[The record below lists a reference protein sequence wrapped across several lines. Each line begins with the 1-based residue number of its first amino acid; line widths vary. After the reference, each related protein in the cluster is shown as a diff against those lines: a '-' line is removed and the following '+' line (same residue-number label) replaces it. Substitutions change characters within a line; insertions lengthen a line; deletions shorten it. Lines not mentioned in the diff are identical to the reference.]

1 MTQFLIVTMEDLPE
15 DLVVL
20 IFDYKHQLESRAIV
34 YQIKKTYSDCAW
46 KSFAQTN
53 DRCLWWRF
61 QKGEYLFNWYELI
74 LKCVEVPPRVRSG
87 FDHMARPLMVRN
99 PETGLL
105 ALNYYWAHFRERARR
120 GVRPVF
126 PHI

>member
-1 MTQFLIVTMEDLPE
+1 MEDLPE

-74 LKCVEVPPRVRSG
+74 LKCVEVPPRVQWG
-87 FDHMARPLMVRN
+87 YAHMARPLMVRN

-105 ALNYYWAHFRERARR
+105 ALNYYWAHFRDLGIRPRSHS
-120 GVRPVF
+120 VRSYLF
-126 PHI
+126 DSL